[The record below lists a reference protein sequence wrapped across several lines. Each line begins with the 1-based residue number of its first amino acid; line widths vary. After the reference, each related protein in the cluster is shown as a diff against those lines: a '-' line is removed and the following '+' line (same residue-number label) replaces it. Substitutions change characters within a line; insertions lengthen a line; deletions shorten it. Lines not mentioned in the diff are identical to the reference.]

1 MTATAAPTP
10 TPVAAS
16 PAKRRRPR
24 PKLGTIALWV
34 VSIAVFTYL
43 FIPLIT
49 IAIFSFNDPTTKFN
63 TTWEGFTFANW
74 ADPFSQQLFTDALIE
89 SVKVAL
95 VACTLATILG
105 SLIAIALGRYRM
117 HGGAAINLLL
127 VLPLTTPEIV
137 MGASLFTLFF
147 NLGAERGFWTIVI
160 AHTLFCL
167 SFVALTVKAR
177 ARGMDWSLEEAA
189 QDLGS
194 PPFRTFWKITFPA
207 ILPGLV
213 GAFLLSLALSID
225 DYIITSFVAGPTVT
239 FPRRVFDSARIA
251 LPPQV
256 HVLATMIMIIAIT
269 IIVISAL
276 SSGRKN
282 KAA

>member
-1 MTATAAPTP
+1 
-10 TPVAAS
+10 VS
-16 PAKRRRPR
+16 PR
-24 PKLGTIALWV
+24 PARQKAKWGTALLWAV
-34 VSIAVFTYL
+34 AIAVFAYL

-49 IAIFSFNDPTTKFN
+49 IAVFTFNDPTTKFN
-63 TTWEGFTFANW
+63 TTWEGFTFDNW
-74 ADPFSQQLFTDALIE
+74 LHPFSERQFTDALIE
-89 SVKVAL
+89 SIKVAF

-105 SLIAIALGRYRM
+105 SLIALAIGRYRM
-117 HGGAAINLLL
+117 TGSSTINLLL
-127 VLPLTTPEIV
+127 ILPLTTPEIV

-147 NLGAERGFWTIVI
+147 NFGAERGFWTVVI

-177 ARGMDWSLEEAA
+177 TKGMDWSLEDAA

-194 PPFRTFWKITFPA
+194 PPMRTFWRITFPA
-207 ILPGLV
+207 VLPGV
-213 GAFLLSLALSID
+213 FGAFLLSLALSID

-256 HVLATMIMIIAIT
+256 HVLATIIMLVAIT
-269 IIVISAL
+269 IIVAGTIGGNRRS
-276 SSGRKN
+276 RTT
-282 KAA
+282 